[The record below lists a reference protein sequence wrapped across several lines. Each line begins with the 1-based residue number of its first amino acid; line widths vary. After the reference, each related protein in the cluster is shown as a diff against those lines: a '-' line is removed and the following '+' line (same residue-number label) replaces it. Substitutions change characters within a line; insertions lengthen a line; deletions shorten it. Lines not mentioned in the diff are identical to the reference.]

1 MADPRHKQCS
11 ISIISNSTSISSSD
25 TRHSGSISFSSGC
38 LWISF
43 YVTVFTWLW
52 TYSLNRILCGN
63 VGWSSIKDD
72 SCGILSEERAT
83 HVPLSSFQPKQPI
96 TTHMDTC
103 VIMPCHVEEE
113 PLGHILCQLTW
124 RWRGGGISFPVVGVA
139 AWANFHQ
146 SLRPW
151 WFPTYFLFLCQGYAE
166 NHSSP
171 WGWTTPVT
179 SSLSSQPIQTS
190 EEHHCTTG
198 CQDNHFYEALSVEKS
213 FRSIFS
219 LMKVSTSVLSTFC
232 GVSLENE

>member
-1 MADPRHKQCS
+1 MADPRRKQCS
-11 ISIISNSTSISSSD
+11 ISITSNSTSISSSD

-52 TYSLNRILCGN
+52 THSLNRILCGN

-124 RWRGGGISFPVVGVA
+124 RWRGRRNFLSCGRCGSLGQLPPV
-139 AWANFHQ
+139 
-146 SLRPW
+146 S
-151 WFPTYFLFLCQGYAE
+151 
-166 NHSSP
+166 
-171 WGWTTPVT
+171 
-179 SSLSSQPIQTS
+179 
-190 EEHHCTTG
+190 
-198 CQDNHFYEALSVEKS
+198 EALVISDILPVPLSRLCWKSQLSVRLNNTCNFQSE
-213 FRSIFS
+213 FPANTNLWGAS
-219 LMKVSTSVLSTFC
+219 LHDGLPR
-232 GVSLENE
+232 